1 MVIAAPGHLLPEPT
15 KATSKKLKNSYAQY
29 AQNIDIRWLQV
40 DFTAVGTPM
49 DVHGDNKSQSGT
61 DHTDC
66 HSVSMRTS
74 DGKNKV
80 WVYRGPGIGDMLDTF
95 EVPDG
100 TKEETLRIMLERAT
114 GLDAAGN
121 KVKIAAQT

>member
-1 MVIAAPGHLLPEPT
+1 MARTTTNKPISNAEAQ
-15 KATSKKLKNSYAQY
+15 KLYALY
-29 AQNIDIRWLQV
+29 AKNIDVCFLQV
-40 DFTAVGTPM
+40 TFSGPVGEPM
-49 DVHGDNKSQSGT
+49 DIHGDNKSVKSKRNIT
-61 DHTDC
+61 C

-80 WVYRGPGIGDMLDTF
+80 WVYRGSGTKYLQDTF

-121 KVKIAAQT
+121 KVEITT